1 MAFRPCVRCC
11 RIVEWNIDPDLFP
24 GETKA
29 EGAARMS
36 RAIDATRQYRREYDD
51 KLQRFKDRP
60 LHDWTSHYADA
71 LRYLAKGRRPFRG
84 TPMRPRTG
92 AAVAD
97 LSRVRLDSREVYPR
111 GVRMSGLFKPK
122 MPKIEP
128 PPPPPETDVAK
139 AQRRLNR
146 PVCVVVAAVCPR

>member
-1 MAFRPCVRCC
+1 KPRILEADRVDDGIQAVRQMLPV
-11 RIVEWNIDPDLFP
+11 IEWNIDPDLFP

-36 RAIDATRQYRREYDD
+36 RAIDAIRQYRREYDD

-84 TPMRPRTG
+84 TSVRPRTG

-97 LSRVRLDSREVYPR
+97 YRVL
-111 GVRMSGLFKPK
+111 G
-122 MPKIEP
+122 
-128 PPPPPETDVAK
+128 
-139 AQRRLNR
+139 
-146 PVCVVVAAVCPR
+146 